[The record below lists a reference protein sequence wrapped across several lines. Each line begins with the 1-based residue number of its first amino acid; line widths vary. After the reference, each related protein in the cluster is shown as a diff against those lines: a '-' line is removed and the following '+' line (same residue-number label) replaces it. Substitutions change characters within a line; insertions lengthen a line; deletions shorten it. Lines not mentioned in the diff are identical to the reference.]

1 MNKKIIIPIAI
12 LAIVIVLLVIGL
24 IIGLR
29 TGSNTKENLNKEEA
43 KLVDEYAPFEFTFK
57 YPKDAGYEFKSDS
70 KAVPYVTAQ
79 LINEEKNIKISFTF
93 DKTGDANY
101 KSEKESAAKQEN
113 YSETNYCELGG
124 YEYCTDKLYYSSNLL
139 NTFDENMHYKVTV
152 KVEKNN
158 YNKGEINLAEVAKSS
173 EIQEILKSMKLN
185 DQIEGKKIDGI
196 ISENHRI
203 IVKNLTNIDESK
215 YELEQYATSNGVT
228 SKYTVKTGE
237 NTGKSVLFKIEY
249 FGDEGN
255 FKDLATYIAKQESY
269 KKKFVDYTLFG
280 QNVKVDVT
288 KNAIGEGTN
297 ANKYKLNI
305 MGYFEKDGKVFGFQ
319 YIQAIEVE
327 DSLGEKL
334 LNDVLNNYTIQEI

>member
-1 MNKKIIIPIAI
+1 MNKKIIIPI
-12 LAIVIVLLVIGL
+12 AIVIVLLVIGL
-24 IIGLR
+24 IIGLGM
-29 TGSNTKENLNKEEA
+29 GSNTKENLNKEEA

-57 YPKDAGYEFKSDS
+57 YPKDAGYEFKPDL

-93 DKTGDANY
+93 DKTGDAGY
-101 KSEKESAAKQEN
+101 KSEKESASKQEN

-124 YEYCTDKLYYSSNLL
+124 YEYRTDKLYYSSNLL
-139 NTFDENMHYKVTV
+139 NTFNENMHYKVIV
-152 KVEKNN
+152 KIEKNN
-158 YNKGEINLAEVAKSS
+158 FNKAEINLEEIAKSS
-173 EIQEILKSMKLN
+173 EIQEMLKSMKLN
-185 DQIEGKKIDGI
+185 DQIEGKKVDGI

-203 IVKNLTNIDESK
+203 IVKNLTSIDENK
-215 YELEQYATSNGVT
+215 YRLEQYATSNGVT
-228 SKYTVKTGE
+228 SKYTVKSGE
-237 NTGKSVLFKIEY
+237 AIGKSVLFKIEY

-280 QNVKVDVT
+280 QKVKVDVT

-297 ANKYKLNI
+297 ADKYKLNI
-305 MGYFEKDGKVFGFQ
+305 MGYFEKDGKLFGFQ

-334 LNDVLNNYTIQEI
+334 VNDVLNNYTIQEI

>member
-1 MNKKIIIPIAI
+1 MNKKIIIPII
-12 LAIVIVLLVIGL
+12 IIIILLVIGIVAGV
-24 IIGLR
+24 IIKK
-29 TGSNTKENLNKEEA
+29 SDINKQEA

-57 YPKDAGYEFKSDS
+57 YPKDAGYEFKPDLN
-70 KAVPYVTAQ
+70 AVPYVTAQ
-79 LINEEKNIKISFTF
+79 LINEERNIKISFTF
-93 DKTGDANY
+93 DKTGDAGY

-124 YEYCTDKLYYSSNLL
+124 YEYRTDKLYYSSNLL
-139 NTFDENMHYKVTV
+139 NTFDENMHYKVIV

-158 YNKGEINLAEVAKSS
+158 YNKGEVNLAEVAKSS
-173 EIQEILKSMKLN
+173 EIQGILKSMKLN
-185 DQIEGKKIDGI
+185 NQIEGKKIDGV

-203 IVKNLTNIDESK
+203 IVKNLTNIDENK
-215 YELEQYATSNGVT
+215 YRLEQYATSNGVT
-228 SKYTVKTGE
+228 SKYTVKDGE
-237 NTGKSVLFKIEY
+237 AIGKSVLFKIEY

-280 QNVKVDVT
+280 QKVKVDVT
-288 KNAIGEGTN
+288 SHAIGEGTN

-305 MGYFEKDGKVFGFQ
+305 MGYFEKDEKLFGFQ

-334 LNDVLNNYTIQEI
+334 FNDVLNNFTIQEK

>member
-1 MNKKIIIPIAI
+1 MNKKTIISI
-12 LAIVIVLLVIGL
+12 L
-24 IIGLR
+24 IILILLATCLVL
-29 TGSNTKENLNKEEA
+29 TGCGENKKEDLNKEEA

-57 YPKDAGYEFKSDS
+57 YPKDAGYEFKPDL

-93 DKTGDANY
+93 DKTGDAGY
-101 KSEKESAAKQEN
+101 KSEKESATKQDN

-124 YEYCTDKLYYSSNLL
+124 YEYRTDKLYYSSNLL

-158 YNKGEINLAEVAKSS
+158 YNKSEINLAEVAKSS
-173 EIQEILKSMKLN
+173 EIQEMLKSMKLN
-185 DQIEGKKIDGI
+185 DQIEGKKVDGI

-203 IVKNLTNIDESK
+203 IVKNLTNIDENK
-215 YELEQYATSNGVT
+215 YRLEQYATSNGVT
-228 SKYTVKTGE
+228 SKYTVKAGE
-237 NTGKSVLFKIEY
+237 AIGKSVLFKIEY

-280 QNVKVDVT
+280 QKVKVDVT

-297 ANKYKLNI
+297 ADKYKLNI
-305 MGYFEKDGKVFGFQ
+305 MGYFEKDGKLFGFQ

-334 LNDVLNNYTIQEI
+334 VNDVLSNFTIQEK